1 MKFTKTEL
9 PGVIMVEPD
18 VHRDARGF
26 FFESYHAEKYAEGGI
41 AERFVQDN
49 HSRSERGTLRGFHA
63 QLARPQGKLVR
74 VIEGEVLD
82 VALDIRR
89 GSPSFAKH
97 AAATLSAESFRQLYV
112 PPGFAHAFLVM
123 TETAQVEYKCTDHYD
138 PSSEISIAW
147 NDPDLAIPWPISD
160 PILSS
165 RDAAAPQL
173 RDLVERLPVY
183 TPA

>member
-9 PGVIMVEPD
+9 PGVILVEPD

-26 FFESYHAEKYAEGGI
+26 LFESYHAEKYAEGGI
-41 AERFVQDN
+41 RERFVQDN
-49 HSRSERGTLRGFHA
+49 HSLSERGTLRGFHA

-97 AAATLSAESFRQLYV
+97 TVATLSAESFRQLYL
-112 PPGFAHAFLVM
+112 PPGFAHAFLV
-123 TETAQVEYKCTDHYD
+123 TSETAQVEYKCTDHYD
-138 PSSEISIAW
+138 PASEISIAW
-147 NDPDLAIPWPISD
+147 NDPDLAIPWPISA

-173 RDLVERLPVY
+173 RDLVEQLPVY

>member
-1 MKFTKTEL
+1 MNFKRTEL
-9 PGVIMVEPD
+9 PGVILVEPD
-18 VHRDARGF
+18 VHRDGRGF
-26 FFESYHAEKYAEGGI
+26 LFESYHSEKYGEGGI
-41 AERFVQDN
+41 RERFVQDN
-49 HSRSERGTLRGFHA
+49 HSLSARGTLRGFHV

-89 GSPSFAKH
+89 GSPTFAKH
-97 AAATLSAESFRQLYV
+97 TASTLTAESFRQLYV
-112 PPGFAHAFLVM
+112 PPGFAHAFLV
-123 TETAQVEYKCTDHYD
+123 TSEAAQVVYKCTEHYD

-160 PILSS
+160 PVLSD
-165 RDAAAPQL
+165 RDAAAPRL
-173 RDLVERLPVY
+173 RDLANRLPVY

>member
-9 PGVIMVEPD
+9 PGVILVEPD
-18 VHRDARGF
+18 VHRDVRGF
-26 FFESYHAEKYAEGGI
+26 LVESYHAEKYAAGGI
-41 AERFVQDN
+41 REHFVQDN
-49 HSRSERGTLRGFHA
+49 HSRSKRGTLRGFHA
-63 QLARPQGKLVR
+63 QLSRPQGKLVR

-97 AAATLSAESFRQLYV
+97 SVATLSAESFRQLYV
-112 PPGFAHAFLVM
+112 PPGFAHAFLV
-123 TETAQVEYKCTDHYD
+123 TSETAQLEYKCTELYD

-147 NDPDLAIPWPISD
+147 NDPDLDIPWPISA

-165 RDAAAPQL
+165 KDAAAPQL

>member
-9 PGVIMVEPD
+9 PGVILVEPD

-26 FFESYHAEKYAEGGI
+26 LVESYHAEKYAEGGI
-41 AERFVQDN
+41 RERFVQDN
-49 HSRSERGTLRGFHA
+49 HSLSERGTLRGIHV
-63 QLARPQGKLVR
+63 QLARLQGKLVR
-74 VIEGEVLD
+74 VIEGEVMD

-97 AAATLSAESFRQLYV
+97 TSAVLSAESFRQLYV
-112 PPGFAHAFLVM
+112 PPGFAHAFLV
-123 TETAQVEYKCTDHYD
+123 TSETAQVEYKCTDHYD

-147 NDPDLAIPWPISD
+147 NDPDLAIAWPISD

-173 RDLVERLPVY
+173 RDLVDRLPVY